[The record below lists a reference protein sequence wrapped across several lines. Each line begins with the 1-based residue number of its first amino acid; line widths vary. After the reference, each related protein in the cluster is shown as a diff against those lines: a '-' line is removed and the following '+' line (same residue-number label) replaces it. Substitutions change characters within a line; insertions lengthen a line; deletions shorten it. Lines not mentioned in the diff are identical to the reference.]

1 MSNTGPGDVLVAVE
15 DPAQVAQLVRTAGDL
30 ARARDGRVRLI
41 TVVVKPP
48 NSPFG
53 MFSDETIIEEFAADS
68 HKLLESAPDIED
80 VAIVRDLVVARN
92 VSDGIVS
99 AVKNTSPSALLIGWD
114 SDPSRSDAL
123 LGTTVDS
130 VFARAPTDV
139 YAERMGR
146 EAGEVTSILV
156 PVAGGPHVDATV
168 TGAGAI
174 AAGND
179 ASVTVLSVGAEET
192 DRNEARAFAEASAAT
207 LTDRFGTSITVETA
221 VRTGEHVEDEIVAAA
236 EGHDVIMLG
245 ATRQGVLRGRLVGSV
260 PRRVV
265 RDTDQTVIVARGK
278 GGTSGRLARLVSRIG
293 RSGL

>member
-80 VAIVRDLVVARN
+80 VAIVRDLVVARS

-130 VFARAPTDV
+130 VFARATTDV

-278 GGTSGRLARLVSRIG
+278 GGTSGLSLIHI
-293 RSGL
+293 

>member
-130 VFARAPTDV
+130 VFARATTDV